1 MGSAQIRSSRT
12 FRQKQFPSSKSMVEL
27 IDVFPTLNELAD
39 LEPPQQLQGTSLV
52 PLLENPNRQHS
63 KDYAYSVVSRR
74 DNLGYAVRNQN
85 WRYGKWPSGEELYDL
100 QADPHER
107 HNVADAPEYHKH
119 LAHFRTVLT
128 AKQKIARSNRHAS
141 NN

>member
-1 MGSAQIRSSRT
+1 MVYLPSLVDSAYPPLSPPWVPPKFVLHGLSA
-12 FRQKQFPSSKSMVEL
+12 KSN
-27 IDVFPTLNELAD
+27 FLA
-39 LEPPQQLQGTSLV
+39 V